1 MNVDQKAFS
10 NPQASGFQTIIFDGS
25 INESSAIALIK
36 LINRAIAERKKG
48 VWVSINCGGGSAGA
62 GRVIRDYLA
71 STSFPGIA
79 HAVDAFSEGSSLLAA
94 FPARTIAPVG
104 KIGFHQ
110 TSMQLA
116 AGPYAEGK
124 ISDLLQQVKGH
135 NRAMINHLALCLAVE
150 VDIIQPWVYEGRVFV
165 GHEAKEASIVHDV
178 LTPFH
183 PQPTEHWFLDV
194 PH

>member
-25 INESSAIALIK
+25 VTDATAMALIK

-48 VWVSINCGGGSAGA
+48 VWVSINCGGGAAGS
-62 GRVIRDYLA
+62 GRVIHDYLA
-71 STSFPGIA
+71 STGFPGIA

-94 FPARTIAPVG
+94 FPMRTISPIG

-135 NRAMINHLALCLAVE
+135 NRAMINHLALSLGLDAE
-150 VDIIQPWVYEGRVFV
+150 IIQPWVFEGRVFV
-165 GHEAKEASIVHDV
+165 GQEAKEASIVHDV

-183 PQPTEHWFLDV
+183 PQPTGHWILDV